1 MKSQN
6 TNRLTYIRYLIDHQ
20 FSKHPSVLIFYIGLL
35 SILLIFVIGIVL
47 FLTGLAPAGEPAYT
61 LLEALW
67 VGFLHTIPGDT
78 LGGRESSWQFR
89 FLMLGVMLFNVFF
102 ASMVIGALASGLQAR
117 LEELKR
123 GRTKVIEKDHTVIL
137 GWSEQIITVLA
148 ELVQAHADRPRH
160 CIAILSPLEK
170 TTMED
175 EIRQKIGDTGR
186 VRIVCRTGSPLEM
199 TNLDLVSVNTSKNII
214 VITPES
220 DNPDAEVLKVVLAIL
235 NHPNR
240 RSEPYHIV
248 AAVREPGNAAVAR
261 VVGKNEVEW
270 IQQGDVI
277 SRMIAQTA
285 LQPGLSAIYSDLF
298 DYSDSEIYLHNEP
311 LMEGKTF
318 GEALMAAEQV
328 SVIGIRPEGAKP
340 ILCPQMD
347 TVLRANDH
355 LIVIATDDSHIRFGQ
370 LQPPVI
376 HEESISITP
385 AQAACPTHTLI
396 LGWNLRGRSILRELD
411 RYVSPGSPT
420 HIVAD
425 PSLADVRTIEHVTG
439 LENSKVTFQPGDTTS
454 RQLLDS
460 LPLDQCEHVVLLA
473 YPEKLSIQEAD
484 ARTLI
489 TLLHLRDI
497 ADRAG
502 LRFSIVTEMLDLR
515 NRKLAVSARPDDF
528 IISDRMISLL
538 IAQIAETRGMCSI
551 YDDLFNPDGAEIYLR
566 PAQQYVEPGGKVNFY
581 TLVEAARRNRE
592 VAIGYLL
599 ISRNGK
605 VGSRE
610 KTNLNPA
617 KSAEFVLEGD
627 DQVIVISKS

>member
-1 MKSQN
+1 M
-6 TNRLTYIRYLIDHQ
+6 
-20 FSKHPSVLIFYIGLL
+20 
-35 SILLIFVIGIVL
+35 
-47 FLTGLAPAGEPAYT
+47 APADEPAYSF
-61 LLEALW
+61 LEALW

-78 LGGRESSWQFR
+78 LGGRESSWGFR
-89 FLMLGVMLFNVFF
+89 FLMLGVMLFNIFF
-102 ASMVIGALASGLQAR
+102 ASMVIGALASGMQAR

-123 GRTKVIEKDHTVIL
+123 GRTQVIETGHTVIL

-148 ELVQAHADRPRH
+148 ELIHAHADRARH

-170 TTMED
+170 TIMED

-199 TNLDLVSVNTSKNII
+199 TNLDIVSINTSKNIV

-235 NHPNR
+235 NHPKR
-240 RSEPYHIV
+240 RSEPYHVV
-248 AAVREPGNAAVAR
+248 ATVREPGNAEVAR

-285 LQPGLSAIYSDLF
+285 LQPGLSTIYSDLF

-311 LMEGKTF
+311 TLEGKTF
-318 GEALMAAEQV
+318 GEALTAAEQV
-328 SVIGIRPEGAKP
+328 SVIGIRPKGDKP
-340 ILCPQMD
+340 VLCPKME
-347 TVLRANDH
+347 TVLRPGDQF
-355 LIVIATDDSHIRFGQ
+355 IVIATDDSHIRFGEN
-370 LQPPVI
+370 QPVVQ
-376 HEESISITP
+376 EAAISITP
-385 AQAACPTHTLI
+385 PQTACPTPTLI
-396 LGWNLRGRSILRELD
+396 LGWNLRGKSILRELD

-425 PSLADVRTIEHVTG
+425 HTLADVGTIEQVKS
-439 LENSKVTFQPGDTTS
+439 LENTRVSFQAADTTS
-454 RQLLDS
+454 RALLDS
-460 LPLDQCEHVVLLA
+460 LSLDQFEHVVLLS

-538 IAQIAETRGMCSI
+538 IAQVAETRGMCSI

-566 PAQQYVEPGGKVNFY
+566 PALQYVKPGEKVNFY
-581 TLVEAARRNRE
+581 TVVEAARRNRE
-592 VAIGYLL
+592 VAIGYRQ
-599 ISRNGK
+599 ICPDGP
-605 VGSRE
+605 VGSRD
-610 KTNLNPA
+610 KTVLNPA
-617 KSAEFVLEGD
+617 KSVELVLGSA